1 MGRAWERPD
10 HTTCCIGV
18 HDHFLGAH
26 VILDA
31 FFHGAGSTATLSLG
45 ESPEEGEDV
54 EWNILQFFP
63 RRWKSSF
70 WSSRCWDD
78 SLTDFHFNSGS
89 QERLRLAC
97 CSFYHFE

>member
-70 WSSRCWDD
+70 CISCTLSTCSPLMR
-78 SLTDFHFNSGS
+78 LTTTPT
-89 QERLRLAC
+89 
-97 CSFYHFE
+97 